1 MKVPKN
7 PPCEAYP
14 ESTFVWRRRAW
25 KFLREDKSPSNTL
38 DASGMLSNLTSLWG
52 NSFLGAM
59 ISRNTETIRVL
70 ASGMSLEDIVRY
82 LQRIGFRG
90 SLGHLALIADISELT
105 NHMWLAAD
113 IEETG
118 VSPRIGFELYCMS
131 SAQSPNNK
139 EWTSLLD
146 FFAEKGICA
155 DHKRNALLA
164 AADMSNRESDEL
176 AWPDSLRKVSN
187 MMGPAGFDRLAFRIH
202 HLKVTDRPGVPLEA
216 KAYLC
221 GSYKQRH
228 SNEQR
233 SPADQTEFD
242 STATVLVEASRTA
255 VLPSLSARP
264 LLDTPRSPRQA
275 VAEQQ
280 VSFGLV
286 NLFGLLGG

>member
-1 MKVPKN
+1 
-7 PPCEAYP
+7 
-14 ESTFVWRRRAW
+14 
-25 KFLREDKSPSNTL
+25 
-38 DASGMLSNLTSLWG
+38 
-52 NSFLGAM
+52 
-59 ISRNTETIRVL
+59 
-70 ASGMSLEDIVRY
+70 
-82 LQRIGFRG
+82 
-90 SLGHLALIADISELT
+90 
-105 NHMWLAAD
+105 
-113 IEETG
+113 
-118 VSPRIGFELYCMS
+118 MS